1 MNTLKL
7 MDPDHFIAHM
17 QACAMTDMEHE
28 LLYRFERAHEQLE
41 PIAQIFEGMDLD
53 AVDTALKNLG
63 DIANLARR
71 VAD

>member
-7 MDPDHFIAHM
+7 MDPDHFIAHACM
-17 QACAMTDMEHE
+17 CAMTDMEHE
-28 LLYRFERAHEQLE
+28 LLYRFERAHERLA
-41 PIAQIFEGMDLD
+41 PQIFEGMDLD